1 MLASIDTFAAV
12 ALSVVAIAFLLGIG
26 AFVGSLFG
34 RRAMQN
40 AALQNSNSE
49 RRVPDKVVR
58 ELEHCVELGDCIARD
73 ADSVETLLSE
83 QAAELPPELLGAMQ
97 QLIKTTKTLSGRLA
111 RVDDGTS
118 LSDPST
124 LKPAVPQEESPKPPE
139 PKAAQPKA
147 AGLKAAELKAPAK
160 PVTPPTVTEKKNA
173 VPAKSAEEEAEEA
186 RRFPRSPCHGNLKAT
201 IYPPPSSPGGEPVQC
216 MVLTRDLSCGGI
228 GIAHA
233 EQLYPRQIVVLDA
246 VGKLL
251 VGEVRWCRQL
261 DERFYIA
268 GCRLVKTSD

>member
-40 AALQNSNSE
+40 VVRENASSE
-49 RRVPDKVVR
+49 RRVPEKVVR
-58 ELEHCVELGDCIARD
+58 ELEHCVELGDCISRD
-73 ADSVETLLSE
+73 ADSVSALL
-83 QAAELPPELLGAMQ
+83 AAQSAGVPPELLGAMQ
-97 QLIKTTKTLSGRLA
+97 QLIKTTKNLSGRLA
-111 RVDDGTS
+111 RVDDVTS

-124 LKPAVPQEESPKPPE
+124 LKPEAPREESSKPPE
-139 PKAAQPKA
+139 RKLPESKAP
-147 AGLKAAELKAPAK
+147 EPKAPAK
-160 PVTPPTVTEKKNA
+160 PVTPPTVSAKKDA
-173 VPAKSAEEEAEEA
+173 CPTKLADADSEEA

-201 IYPPPSSPGGEPVQC
+201 IYPPPSSPGGEPVHC
-216 MVLTRDLSCGGI
+216 TVLTRDLSCGGI

>member
-1 MLASIDTFAAV
+1 
-12 ALSVVAIAFLLGIG
+12 VAIAFLLGIG

-40 AALQNSNSE
+40 AALENSNSE
-49 RRVPDKVVR
+49 RRVFEKVAR
-58 ELEHCVELGDCIARD
+58 ELEHCVELGACISRD
-73 ADSVETLLSE
+73 ANSVSALLEE
-83 QAAELPPELLGAMQ
+83 QASAVPPDLLGAMQ
-97 QLIKTTKTLSGRLA
+97 KLIKTTKTLSGRLA
-111 RVDDGTS
+111 RVDDETS

-124 LKPAVPQEESPKPPE
+124 RESEAPREESHKPPE
-139 PKAAQPKA
+139 RKAQGPKAP
-147 AGLKAAELKAPAK
+147 EPKAPAK
-160 PVTPPTVTEKKNA
+160 PVTLPTVTEKKKEA
-173 VPAKSAEEEAEEA
+173 DPAKAAGADSDET

-201 IYPPPSSPGGEPVQC
+201 IYPPPSSRGGEPVQC
-216 MVLTRDLSCGGI
+216 TVLTRDLSCGGI